1 MDEPGKPRILI
12 PVHSAKRA
20 GAQLVAL
27 RQATALAE
35 VYALVIAVGHG
46 PLRPEFAELG
56 EIVRAPTRIPVWG
69 TTTWRWTIDL
79 ARVIPDSIRF
89 VGLIR
94 RRRISAVLAPSTVLA
109 APVIAARLAGVPVVV
124 EAQEAPKSRAARALL
139 RFHGRFAD
147 VVIAISPLLQHAL
160 AGSKARV
167 VLSYVGVPVPPWVDR
182 PDRPAGAPLRLITV
196 GTIDRHKRQGLAV
209 AALGRLVADGVDATL
224 TFVGAEADPAYAADL
239 KAEVEREGLGTR
251 VHFAGLTSN
260 VHPYI
265 VAADALLLPAGEVT
279 PLVLMEA
286 MARGTAVIATRTGS
300 SADIVGD
307 DGRSGLVVAP
317 DDPAAMAAAVRR
329 LADEPGLATQL
340 AANGRARVEEL
351 FDERRSHARLR
362 DLLGEVLDSRG
373 GQKPERRP
381 AVARA

>member
-1 MDEPGKPRILI
+1 MNQPGTPRLLI

-35 VYALVIAVGHG
+35 VYELVIAVGHG

-69 TTTWRWTIDL
+69 TTPSRWAIDL

-89 VGLIR
+89 LGLIR
-94 RRRISAVLAPSTVLA
+94 RRRISAVLAPSTVLV

-147 VVIAISPLLQHAL
+147 VVVAISPLLEQAL
-160 AGSKARV
+160 TGAKARI
-167 VLSYVGVPVPPWVDR
+167 VLSYVGIPLPPPVDR
-182 PDRPAGAPLRLITV
+182 PDRPADAPMALLTV
-196 GTIDRHKRQGLAV
+196 GTIDRHKRQDLAV
-209 AALGRLVADGVDATL
+209 AALRRLVADGVDATL
-224 TFVGAEADPAYAADL
+224 TFVGAEADAAYASGL
-239 KAEVEREGLGTR
+239 REEIERAGLGSR
-251 VHFAGLTSN
+251 VQFAGLTSDI
-260 VHPYI
+260 HSFM

-286 MARGTAVIATRTGS
+286 MARGTTVIATRTGS

-307 DGRSGLVVAP
+307 DGLSGLVVAP
-317 DDPAAMAAAVRR
+317 DDPAALAAAVRR
-329 LADEPGLATQL
+329 LADEPGLAAQL
-340 AANGRARVEEL
+340 ARNGRARVEEL

-362 DLLGEVLDSRG
+362 DLVGELLDAHG
-373 GQKPERRP
+373 GQKARRRN
-381 AVARA
+381 AVLQA